1 MKEIIT
7 VQTLTVA
14 TTRKDQIV
22 DLTERVQQALLAANS
37 ANESGACLVFAAHTT
52 CAITTADLDPGTDLD
67 FLQALRHL
75 LPPLTYRHPHD
86 PAHAPDHILAAIVGP
101 SVVVPYANR
110 QLRLGTWQRIV
121 LVELD
126 GPRERTVTVTAL

>member
-1 MKEIIT
+1 M
-7 VQTLTVA
+7 QTLTIA

-22 DLTERVQQALLAANS
+22 DLTERVQRALLAEAT
-37 ANESGACLVFAAHTT
+37 ARESGGCLVFAAHTT
-52 CAITTADLDPGTDLD
+52 CAVTTADLDPGTDLD

-86 PAHAPDHILAAIVGP
+86 PAHAPDHILAAIIGP
-101 SVVVPYANR
+101 SVIVPYTGGR
-110 QLRLGTWQRIV
+110 LQLGTWQRIV

-126 GPRERTVTVTAL
+126 GPRQRTVTVSAL